1 MNEKRLKRK
10 VNFLTFYALISSLLF
25 MTLILTGFKN
35 SEKKESFDEVTVK
48 RLNIVDETGK
58 NLRMVISNGSR
69 QHPGMINGEKFPARE
84 RPSGIIFFNSI
95 GDECGGLIYDG
106 NEKNAGMVLSF
117 DQYKNDQV
125 MQMQYERTQDDK
137 QQYGV
142 NIWDRSENITLDV
155 LIKTMDSM
163 RKQDI
168 PQKEI
173 MAHLIKTND
182 GKPISAQRLF
192 AGKNYDN
199 QVGLFIKDEF
209 GNERIN
215 IYVDGKNK
223 TKLEILDED
232 GNIIKS
238 F

>member
-1 MNEKRLKRK
+1 MNDKKLKRK
-10 VNFLTFYALISSLLF
+10 VNFLTFYALVSSLIF
-25 MTLILTGFKN
+25 TTLILTGFKN
-35 SEKKESFDEVTVK
+35 SEKKESFDELTVK

-58 NLRMVISNGSR
+58 NLRMVISNESR
-69 QHPGMINGEKFPARE
+69 QHPGMISGEKFPARE
-84 RPSGIIFFNSI
+84 RPSGIIFFNSV

-106 NEKNAGMVLSF
+106 TEKNAGMVLSF

-125 MQMQYERTQDDK
+125 MQMQYERTQDDR
-137 QQYGV
+137 QYGV
-142 NIWDRSENITLDV
+142 NIWDRSESITLDV

-163 RKQDI
+163 QKQDI

-173 MAHLIKTND
+173 MAHLIKMSD
-182 GKPISAQRLF
+182 GKPISARRLF

-215 IYVDGKNK
+215 IYVDEKNK

-232 GNIIKS
+232 GNIVKL